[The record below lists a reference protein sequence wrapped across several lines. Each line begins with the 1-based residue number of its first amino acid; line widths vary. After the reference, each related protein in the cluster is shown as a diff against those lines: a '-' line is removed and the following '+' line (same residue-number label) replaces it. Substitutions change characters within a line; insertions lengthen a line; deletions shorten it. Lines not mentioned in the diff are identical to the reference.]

1 MADKNNKIVQDEASA
16 MPTADEQT
24 APAAEDDTT
33 EQKGSDSEHHH
44 HHHHHHHH
52 RHHHRHRHH
61 RHRRHRSRR
70 HSHSEKKTRAKH
82 IAIIAVVLLL
92 TALLVAG
99 ASFLAIYRQGKDLST
114 QNNIN
119 ITAPD
124 SVTVG
129 KKGEYVIYNGHRYNY
144 NKEVDSILFMGV
156 DDTET
161 GKGSAGG
168 HMADVLT
175 LFAIDKKSNTINVI
189 NVPRDIM
196 TDIGVYSPDGGYL
209 GRERQAIAAAYAYGD
224 GGDTSCLN
232 TAEAVSRLFYN
243 LPVKTY
249 ISLRMEGIQEINDAV
264 GGVDV
269 VSPETITPFEK
280 GKTYHLENDLT
291 RKFVQLRSMER
302 SDANLLRNERQKT
315 YFSAFLQK
323 TISQTKQNISLP
335 VDLYQIS
342 KPYSAT
348 NLNPDRITYFAT
360 EYVVKRKMKLA
371 FKSVPVDVQMAGEYS
386 ENIVKEKEFYEMFLS
401 IFYTKAD

>member
-1 MADKNNKIVQDEASA
+1 MADENNKTVQGEAST

-24 APAAEDDTT
+24 APAAEDDKA
-33 EQKGSDSEHHH
+33 EQQESASERSHHH
-44 HHHHHHHH
+44 SHHHHHHHH
-52 RHHHRHRHH
+52 RHHHRHR
-61 RHRRHRSRR
+61 RRRR
-70 HSHSEKKTRAKH
+70 HSRDKKKKRAKH
-82 IAIIAVVLLL
+82 ILIVIVVLLL
-92 TALLVAG
+92 TGLLVAG
-99 ASFLAIYRQGKDLST
+99 ATFLAMYRQGKDMTST
-114 QNNIN
+114 DRIN

-124 SVTVG
+124 NVTVG
-129 KKGEYVIYNGHRYNY
+129 KKGEYVFYNGHRYNY
-144 NKEVDSILFMGV
+144 NKEINSILFIGV

-161 GKGSAGG
+161 TKGSAGG

-175 LFAIDKKSNTINVI
+175 LFAIDKKSGTINVI

-196 TDIGVYSPDGGYL
+196 ADIGIYSPDGGYI
-209 GRERQAIAAAYAYGD
+209 GRDRQAIAAAYAYGD
-224 GGDTSCLN
+224 GKDTSCLN
-232 TAEAVSRLFYN
+232 TAAAVSRLFYN

-249 ISLRMEGIQEINDAV
+249 LSLRMDGIQEINDAV

-269 VSPETITPFEK
+269 VSPETIVPFEK
-280 GKTYHLENDLT
+280 GKTYHLEKDLT

-302 SDANLLRNERQKT
+302 DDANLLRNERQKT

-323 TISQTKQNISLP
+323 AISQTKQNISLP

-342 KPYSAT
+342 RPYSAT

-371 FKSVPVDVQMAGEYS
+371 FKSVPVDVQVVGEYS